1 MDKQDQIAFEKTL
14 GDRQRQ
20 VYNLMKRMSG
30 LRDIKNT
37 NLLVRTFWQLH
48 GDVSCESITRA
59 ARWIR
64 ANGIFDTEE
73 NVESR
78 GHLEQAYRN
87 KNRENREQPLLD

>member
-1 MDKQDQIAFEKTL
+1 MDKLDQLEFEKKL
-14 GDRQRQ
+14 GKRQRQ
-20 VYNLMKRMSG
+20 VYDLMRRMPG

-59 ARWIR
+59 ARAFR
-64 ANGIFDTEE
+64 ADGIFDTEE
-73 NVESR
+73 NVEAR

-87 KNRENREQPLLD
+87 TARKTQSSLLD